1 MTQDHSMD
9 KKLVRLS
16 TVPGLLNADLIK
28 IFLESKGIECLVS
41 QESAGKTLGL
51 TVDGLGSAR
60 IYVREDQEKEAE
72 ELMAAL
78 ERGEY
83 ELPDEGNNSEG
94 RDVKDVR

>member
-1 MTQDHSMD
+1 MD

-60 IYVREDQEKEAE
+60 VYVREDQEKEAE

-83 ELPDEGNNSEG
+83 ELPDEGNNSQG
-94 RDVKDVR
+94 SNVKDA